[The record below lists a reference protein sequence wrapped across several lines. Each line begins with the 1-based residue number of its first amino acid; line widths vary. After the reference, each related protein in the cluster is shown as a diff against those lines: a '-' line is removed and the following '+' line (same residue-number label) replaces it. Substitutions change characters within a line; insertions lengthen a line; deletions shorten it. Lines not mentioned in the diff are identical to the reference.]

1 MILRRLPPAPA
12 CLLVLAGFTAL
23 PAAAQSQGGLRIQL
37 RIVADCT
44 ATELRGARPDCP
56 MPHQRSDAPTP
67 VPAQVQAL
75 TPVELLRGD
84 RPDRATVTY

>member
-1 MILRRLPPAPA
+1 MILRRLPSAPA
-12 CLLVLAGFTAL
+12 CVLLLAGLTAL
-23 PAAAQSQGGLRIQL
+23 PAGAQSQGGLRIQL

-44 ATELRGARPDCP
+44 FAAARGSHANCP
-56 MPHQRSDAPTP
+56 APHQRSDAPVP

-75 TPVELLRGD
+75 TPVDPARGD

>member
-1 MILRRLPPAPA
+1 MTLRRLPSAPA
-12 CLLVLAGFTAL
+12 CLLLLAGLIAL

-44 ATELRGARPDCP
+44 SATARASHEDCP
-56 MPHQRSDAPTP
+56 VPHQRSDAPTP

-75 TPVELLRGD
+75 TPVDPARDD
-84 RPDRATVTY
+84 RPDRVTETY